1 MSGGEPSEIRPA
13 GASLGLIGR
22 ELTRLYGLPDRFLG
36 RALLGLSQRAIGA
49 NPELGGDPRKLGYES
64 ILIRS
69 VLPRLALAL
78 GEAGLSRVEEAG
90 ARAAPPPGPELRTLV
105 GTCLNNTAFRTFIRH
120 PDPLLRSLTL
130 GFANGSPVT
139 IGLDRVAPPDAQADD
154 WVVRHTR
161 EISRARFGDE
171 RFSCWS
177 PAMQDYP
184 GKGRFAFKRPR
195 QDLPEAAPDE
205 DTSPSP

>member
-1 MSGGEPSEIRPA
+1 MTERTVQGTGG
-13 GASLGLIGR
+13 GASLGQVSA
-22 ELTRLYGLPDRFLG
+22 EMARLYGLPDRFLG
-36 RALLGLSQRAIGA
+36 RSLLALSRSAIVA
-49 NPELGGDPRKLGYES
+49 DPELGGDPSKRGYES
-64 ILIRS
+64 ILICS
-69 VLPRLALAL
+69 VLPRIAVGL
-78 GEAGLSRVEEAG
+78 GETGLTKVERAGV
-90 ARAAPPPGPELRTLV
+90 RAAPPSARDLRSLT
-105 GTCLNNTAFRTFIRH
+105 GTCLNNSAFRAFMNH

-130 GFANGSPVT
+130 GFANGSPIT

-184 GKGRFAFKRPR
+184 GKGRLAFKRPR
-195 QDLPEAAPDE
+195 RDLAHPTPDE